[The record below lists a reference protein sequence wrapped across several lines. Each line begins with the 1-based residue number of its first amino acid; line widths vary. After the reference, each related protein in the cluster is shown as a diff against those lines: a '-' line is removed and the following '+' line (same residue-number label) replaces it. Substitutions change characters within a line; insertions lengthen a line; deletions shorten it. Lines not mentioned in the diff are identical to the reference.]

1 MLNPINIYLAIPG
14 VQTVKK
20 DLYITD
26 YNFSRSV
33 RKIEIQN
40 LHKYFS
46 YFKSKNR
53 TVALRDC

>member
-20 DLYITD
+20 DLYVTD
-26 YNFSRSV
+26 YNFSRNV

-40 LHKYFS
+40 LHKHFS

-53 TVALRDC
+53 TVALPAC